1 MPSIGRREFLQASAA
16 ASALV
21 AAAAPVAKAAASE
34 RIRVGCIG
42 AGGRALSLIST
53 FSANPNCE
61 IVALAD
67 LDSRRFGKAVEIV
80 ERAQGKAPQTIG
92 DFRKLVDDKSLDAL
106 VVGTPDHWHAIP
118 TILGCLAGKDVYVEK
133 PDSHNIVEG
142 MRMVAAMK
150 KHGRIVQM
158 GSQHRSTTRTQSAIE
173 FAKSGALGRCLVA
186 KAWESTRQGSI
197 GRPEDSEPPSEVDY
211 DMWLGSAPKRP
222 FNIRRFHGNWRWFYD
237 YGTGD
242 LGNDGV
248 HRLDMAISI
257 LNAACEAQ
265 GDPPIGL
272 PSAITATGGK
282 WYFDDM
288 QEFPDTLQVNYE
300 YGCKTTE
307 LPFKADL
314 STTLTNPHIKL
325 TECTSPKILTYEM
338 RIWAPYNYLDES
350 EGAALFGDKGYMVLG
365 NNRWRAYEK
374 GGKLIGSGEGDS
386 HEKPHVQNFL
396 DCIKSREKPYCDL
409 ETVGH
414 PASILCHAGNISARL
429 GGRRLVLDPQ
439 TETFDDENANRLRGR
454 PEWRK
459 PWTLPEV

>member
-1 MPSIGRREFLQASAA
+1 MPSMGRRKFLQSTAA
-16 ASALV
+16 ASAL
-21 AAAAPVAKAAASE
+21 AASAVPVAKAAASE

-80 ERAQGKAPQTIG
+80 EKAQGKSPQTTG

-186 KAWESTRQGSI
+186 KAWESTKQGSI
-197 GRPEDSEPPSEVDY
+197 GRPDDSDPPSEVDY

-248 HRLDMAISI
+248 HRLDMAIAI
-257 LNAACEAQ
+257 LNAACVGQ
-265 GDPPIGL
+265 GDEPLGL
-272 PSAITATGGK
+272 PTAITSTGGK

-300 YGCKTTE
+300 YGGKT
-307 LPFKADL
+307 
-314 STTLTNPHIKL
+314 
-325 TECTSPKILTYEM
+325 PKILTYEM

-429 GGRRLVLDPQ
+429 GGRRLVLDPE
-439 TETFDDENANRLRGR
+439 TETFDDTDANRLRGR

-459 PWTLPEV
+459 PWLLPEV